1 MDFVRV
7 PLQPQ
12 ALKERLARFTLS
24 TWRLRRE
31 YLCLAR
37 SSIQFLEILPLPF
50 AIEASADAC
59 GGSECPL
66 FGPVQLNAGLMASSF
81 GTVHWQRSN
90 ESEGCVSTR

>member
-66 FGPVQLNAGLMASSF
+66 FGPAAKCWPHGVVFRCGALATLK
-81 GTVHWQRSN
+81 
-90 ESEGCVSTR
+90 